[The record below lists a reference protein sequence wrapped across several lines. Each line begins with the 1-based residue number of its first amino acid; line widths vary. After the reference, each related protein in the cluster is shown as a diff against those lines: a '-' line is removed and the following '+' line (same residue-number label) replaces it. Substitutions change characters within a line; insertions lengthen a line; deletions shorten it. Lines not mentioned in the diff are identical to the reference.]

1 MAFLWGELGRHTS
14 SGMSRFPRYPLV
26 VSLPFTPHISC
37 QGVVFLKVRS
47 ASQYKED
54 TWTQE
59 ELEGPLVAPLLAL
72 FPQGLCLLQGDSVL
86 SLPAPEHSVLKG
98 CPCRGVCA
106 SASFHLAFTCL
117 FRYLSHFRDPL
128 CLGVGMEEAGHECS
142 FLKLIL

>member
-1 MAFLWGELGRHTS
+1 MEGTS

-26 VSLPFTPHISC
+26 VSIPFTPHISC
-37 QGVVFLKVRS
+37 QCVFLKVRS

-54 TWTQE
+54 TQE
-59 ELEGPLVAPLLAL
+59 KLEGPLLAPLLSL

-86 SLPAPEHSVLKG
+86 SFPAPEHNVLKG
-98 CPCRGVCA
+98 CPCRGVWAC
-106 SASFHLAFTCL
+106 ASFHLAFTCP

-128 CLGVGMEEAGHECS
+128 FLAVGMEEAGHQCS